1 MINSNFFYLL
11 TFRLI
16 VVIIGM
22 EIPRDDD
29 LILVTL
35 KGEEKKSRHII
46 SKL

>member
-35 KGEEKKSRHII
+35 KGEKK
-46 SKL
+46 KVGT